1 MRLLASLI
9 PPTNTPPVEE
19 GIVAFYAQMSKD
31 ESNPSV
37 HHTLIFDKV
46 RTNVGNGYN
55 GVTGIFIE
63 PREGI
68 YVFNWVIRMHNAQHS
83 TELLINND
91 IFGAAFLR
99 AKNGDDGSVSGTAV
113 AHVGKGDVVFVRTHF
128 TLGGDGNI
136 LSDLYSY
143 TTFSGWL
150 LH

>member
-55 GVTGIFIE
+55 GVTGIFTA

-68 YVFNWVIRMHNAQHS
+68 YVFNWVIRLTHAAHS

-91 IFGAAFLR
+91 IFGTTYLR
-99 AKNGDDGSVSGTAV
+99 TSDDGSVSGTVV
-113 AHVGKGDVVFVRTHF
+113 AHVGKGDVVFVRTHS
-128 TLGGDGNI
+128 TYVGNGNI
-136 LSDLYSY
+136 HSDLYSY